1 MTADALFRPLRAAAA
16 AAVLVVAGLAATA
29 AQAFDTQAEA
39 AYVLDYNTGTVL
51 LEKNA
56 DVPLPPASMSKLMT
70 LYMLFEAL
78 RDVESLTLE
87 TRFTVSERA
96 TAMGGSSMFL
106 QTSDR
111 PTVEELIRGIV
122 VQSGNDATVVV
133 AEGLAGSEEA
143 FAQLMNDRAEMLG
156 MTDTH
161 FENASGWPHPD
172 HRMSMRD
179 LGTLAARIIRDFPR
193 RYAYFAEEKFEYDGR
208 VPSNHFNRNPLLGL
222 DIGADG
228 LKTGHTEE
236 AGYGLVGSAVQGERR
251 VIFVVNG
258 LPTREA
264 RAAEAQRILNWA
276 FRQFVEKEVVAEGRP
291 IAEAPV
297 WMGAAETVGLVAAES
312 RRMLLPVLAQDEV
325 PGEVVYDAPVN
336 APIAAGDVLG
346 ELILSPEGLPEARV
360 PLVADRDVPEGGFRQ
375 RVRTVGELLLERLGE
390 SAGDA
395 L

>member
-1 MTADALFRPLRAAAA
+1 
-16 AAVLVVAGLAATA
+16 
-29 AQAFDTQAEA
+29 
-39 AYVLDYNTGTVL
+39 
-51 LEKNA
+51 
-56 DVPLPPASMSKLMT
+56 MSKLMT
-70 LYMLFEAL
+70 LYMLFEGL
-78 RDVESLTLE
+78 RDIDSLTLE
-87 TRFTVSERA
+87 TRFPVSERA

-156 MTDTH
+156 MTESH

-172 HRMSMRD
+172 HEMSMRD
-179 LGTLAARIIRDFPR
+179 LGTLAVRLIRDFPE
-193 RYAYFAEEKFEYDGR
+193 YYPYFAEQKFEFDGR
-208 VPSNHFNRNPLLGL
+208 VPSNHFNRNPLLSL

-236 AGYGLVGSAVQGERR
+236 AGFGLVGSAVQGGRR
-251 VIFVVNG
+251 VVFVVNG

-276 FRQFVEKEVVAEGRP
+276 FRQFVEREVVAEGRA

-297 WMGAAETVGLVAAES
+297 WMGASDSVGLVAAEG
-312 RRMLLPVLAQDEV
+312 RTMLLPVLAQDEV
-325 PGEVVYDAPVN
+325 PGEVVFDAPVT

-346 ELILSPEGLPEARV
+346 ELILRPEGLPEARV

-375 RVRTVGELLLERLGE
+375 RVQTVGMLLLERLGDR
-390 SAGDA
+390 AGDA